1 MTRLIVLNNFFAE
14 FFPFRIA
21 RVFEWE
27 CVYFTNGH
35 ILDPLELIQLTLFFL
50 ISILIRS
57 IGVCVCV
64 SCDVLDLSLAF
75 FGLFICSAD
84 FFYGFC
90 ASIFFNSIRIKYFDF
105 MRLSDRLHRIE
116 KSIANEWCHR
126 NKWTNMMTKIYVS
139 MWQILCCMKSD
150 QVIVL
155 AALKLNQHLCPQLI
169 TAGVCGVLRKISIE
183 CDFLSALFMT
193 FGWQSERGTTAFG
206 RMQVGD
212 RKFRN
217 ARTQNDDV
225 YIYIFF
231 CGSFDCWSYCHPFI
245 MI

>member
-1 MTRLIVLNNFFAE
+1 MAFVLQF
-14 FFPFRIA
+14 
-21 RVFEWE
+21 
-27 CVYFTNGH
+27 
-35 ILDPLELIQLTLFFL
+35 
-50 ISILIRS
+50 
-57 IGVCVCV
+57 
-64 SCDVLDLSLAF
+64 
-75 FGLFICSAD
+75 
-84 FFYGFC
+84 
-90 ASIFFNSIRIKYFDF
+90 FFNSIRIKYFDF

-139 MWQILCCMKSD
+139 MWQIVCCMKSD

-225 YIYIFF
+225 YIYIYIFLWLF
-231 CGSFDCWSYCHPFI
+231 WLLIVLSPIHYDLACCPLPLISPLTHFI
-245 MI
+245 RMFSLCFSLSLELFSK